1 MQAIDGIEADTR
13 TLTALLVWLAKN
25 ANETA
30 ELLKSN
36 GAKEGKIELD
46 IFPLSTFVE
55 AVGDLFPR
63 GGLTLEEFK
72 AEVIRGGIG
81 TMPGTG
87 KIVLVVKDDLGA
99 EYLKDNNHIEQ
110 VAFAITVVNLLVKL
124 CKMDIE
130 KAANISHDFANAR
143 VPLKPKVPTNS
154 LAKALMSLKETK

>member
-1 MQAIDGIEADTR
+1 MQAIDGKEADTR

-25 ANETA
+25 ANEIA
-30 ELLKSN
+30 ELLKSH
-36 GAKEGKIELD
+36 GANEGKIDLD

-63 GGLTLEEFK
+63 GGMTLDEFK
-72 AEVIRGGIG
+72 AGVNQGGVG

-110 VAFAITVVNLLVKL
+110 IAFAITVVNLLVRL

-130 KAANISHDFANAR
+130 KAANISRDFANAII
-143 VPLKPKVPTNS
+143 PLKPKVPTNS
-154 LAKALMSLKETK
+154 LAKALMNLKEAK